1 MNNELGANEFWKD
14 INNDI
19 INESNFKDSFKD
31 FKRNDINYKIS
42 IFNPEKN
49 GVRYLKTLIYNLVYD
64 MSDKQLDKL
73 KKLEN
78 RNFGNPYTVK
88 VRDVDIDL
96 DYYQALD
103 ELSFIEESFDFKES
117 HILEIGAGYGRTPH
131 TILSNHDISSY
142 TIIDLKDTLFI
153 SQNYLKEVL
162 KLEQYNKITFLSV
175 EEFELSQLTN
185 FDLTINI
192 DSFAEMDE
200 KVVYEYFNIIDKY
213 SKFFYTKNPVGK
225 YLDKTLDNHSQ
236 GKKIIEQALKNGI
249 LKDILDIDCDIDIK
263 KCSNKFVSAYLPN
276 NNWKMLSESWA
287 KPFSYYWQVIYK
299 KEGK

>member
-1 MNNELGANEFWKD
+1 MNNELGANEFWQE

-19 INESNFKDSFKD
+19 INENNFKDSFRD

-42 IFNPEKN
+42 IFNPSKN
-49 GVRYLKTLIYNLVYD
+49 GVRYLKTLIYNLVYN

-73 KKLEN
+73 RKIEN
-78 RNFGNPYTVK
+78 RDFGNPYTVK
-88 VRDVDIDL
+88 VKELNIDL
-96 DYYQALD
+96 DYFQALD
-103 ELSFIEESFDFKES
+103 ELNFIEKSFDFKAS
-117 HILEIGAGYGRTPH
+117 NILEIGAGYGRTPH
-131 TILSNHDISSY
+131 TIFSNHEISSY

-153 SQNYLKEVL
+153 SKNYLKEVL
-162 KLEQYNKITFLSV
+162 KPEQYNKIIFLSV
-175 EEFELSQLTN
+175 EEFELSQLSN
-185 FDLTINI
+185 YDLTINI

-236 GKKIIEQALKNGI
+236 GKKVIEQALQNGI
-249 LKDILDIDCDIDIK
+249 LKDILDIDCDAEIEK
-263 KCSNKFVSAYLPN
+263 HVNNFLSAYSPN
-276 NNWKMLSESWA
+276 DNWKMLSESWA
-287 KPFSYYWQVIYK
+287 IPFSYYWQVIYI